1 MADDAP
7 VVLEPGQEGLGKA
20 GRQMTVAALV
30 ISIFLLVGKLAG
42 YGKHMVLAHF
52 FGNSRATD
60 AFYTLYN
67 AVIFNLYTK
76 VEKLMRPTYLPQ
88 FVRVHDR
95 EGEEAAW
102 HVASGAALLQMST
115 LLVIAAGL
123 IVLARPLLRA
133 LWPELSSDAETLGV
147 AVVMLR
153 IMAPAL
159 VLFSLS
165 IMPELTLHAY
175 KRFTLPAIAEA
186 SFRTGLVLV
195 LLAGVYLVWQ
205 PEDPTGI
212 YAAAVAVAIGGALR
226 LVVQL
231 PGLASKLG
239 MLRLM
244 AFWRDPT
251 IRVMMG
257 LMVPVV
263 AGLIF
268 SFLRTVADTIFAD
281 RIGEGT
287 YTCLTFGRAMTDA
300 PLQILPLAVSF
311 VVYPFLSQWAVQDD
325 KARLGLTLVGMTR
338 AMAFIFLP
346 ATFALMVLAHPIV
359 SLLFEHGKFGAE
371 GVDLAALALYCYAP
385 VIVFTAVEGSICNW
399 YFAVK
404 DTLTPN
410 VAGVAGVIIHV
421 AIGWYGTFVLGGSVA
436 AIALAL
442 TVSKSLK
449 VAALYLLLRGKV
461 TGVDGAAQ
469 VRWVT
474 RVLLAVAVMA
484 VAVWFTFGWLRGALA
499 GWQPPIGGDKMK
511 TLSLLSGVGL
521 VALVVYMAGAWVF
534 GVEEV
539 RYAAKRVGEKVR
551 RRSGE

>member
-1 MADDAP
+1 MEEDAP
-7 VVLEPGQEGLGKA
+7 VVPEPAQEGLGKA

-30 ISIFLLVGKLAG
+30 ISVFLLAGKLAG
-42 YGKHMVLAHF
+42 YAKHMLLAHF
-52 FGNSRATD
+52 FGPTRATD

-76 VEKLMRPTYLPQ
+76 IEKLMRPTYLPQ

-95 EGEEAAW
+95 EGEQAAW
-102 HVASGAALLQMST
+102 RVASGAVLLQTSALLV
-115 LLVIAAGL
+115 LAAVL
-123 IVLARPLLRA
+123 IIFARPLLRA
-133 LWPELSSDAETLGV
+133 LWPELSSDPETLGV

-186 SFRTGLVLV
+186 AFRTGLVLV
-195 LLAGVYLVWQ
+195 LLAGVQLVWH

-212 YAAAVAVAIGGALR
+212 YAAAVAVAIGGVLR
-226 LVVQL
+226 LLVQL
-231 PGLASKLG
+231 PGLAGKLS
-239 MLRLM
+239 MLRLV

-263 AGLIF
+263 AGLLF

-281 RIGEGT
+281 RIGEGI
-287 YTCLTFGRAMTDA
+287 YTCLTFGRAMTEA
-300 PLQILPLAVSF
+300 PLQVLPLAVSF

-325 KARLGLTLVGMTR
+325 KTRLGRTLVGMTR

-346 ATFALMVLAHPIV
+346 ATFALMVLARPIV

-385 VIVFTAVEGSICNW
+385 VVVFTAVEGSICNW
-399 YFAVK
+399 YFAMK

-410 VAGVAGVIIHV
+410 VAGIAGVILHI
-421 AIGWYGTFVLGGSVA
+421 AIGWYGTFVLRGSVA

-449 VAALYLLLRGKV
+449 VTALYLLLRGKI
-461 TGVDGAAQ
+461 TGVDSAAQ
-469 VRWVT
+469 ARWAI
-474 RVLLAVAVMA
+474 RVLLAVGVMA
-484 VAVWFTFGWLRGALA
+484 VAVWFTFGWLNAALA
-499 GWQPPIGGDKMK
+499 GWEPPLGGHKVR
-511 TLSLLSGVGL
+511 TLGLLSGVGL
-521 VALVVYMAGAWVF
+521 VALVVYLAGAWAF

-539 RYAAKRVGEKVR
+539 RYAVKRADEKVR
-551 RRSGE
+551 RRRAQ